1 MLQRIFQYVGVLPPF
16 KGLHPISVRPPCL
29 TLGNYKRASIRRASH
44 DLDSRR
50 SDQTPWKVK
59 TFAPVKQRCIPPSS
73 DDDRDSLQNEILS
86 YSESVTRPPRRH
98 GRICVPMSFSGIRKQ
113 MGKKRFRRYEN
124 VDWCSHRMVYPR
136 QDWWELI
143 LDQQALYKL
152 PKSLQHADTVAV
164 TLVSN
169 AFFVT
174 CPLERPVL
182 PTKDDGYIH
191 YTLNYFSHSHTI

>member
-1 MLQRIFQYVGVLPPF
+1 MV
-16 KGLHPISVRPPCL
+16 
-29 TLGNYKRASIRRASH
+29 KRLAITSIINMEFP
-44 DLDSRR
+44 LD
-50 SDQTPWKVK
+50 DVNTKD
-59 TFAPVKQRCIPPSS
+59 IPPSS

-152 PKSLQHADTVAV
+152 PKSLQHADTVAGGGQ
-164 TLVSN
+164 TGRAS
-169 AFFVT
+169 
-174 CPLERPVL
+174 ERLKYKIEHIGCNERWPDWSERL
-182 PTKDDGYIH
+182 
-191 YTLNYFSHSHTI
+191 SMQA